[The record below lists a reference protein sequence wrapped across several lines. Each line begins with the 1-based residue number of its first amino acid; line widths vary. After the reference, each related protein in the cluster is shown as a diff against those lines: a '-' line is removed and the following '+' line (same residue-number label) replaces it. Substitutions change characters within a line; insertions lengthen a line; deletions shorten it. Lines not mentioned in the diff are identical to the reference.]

1 MSEPPKALVPDK
13 YFALGPIRNTHAL
26 FAHCCQSQGALYDG
40 GEGRFQGCY
49 RACNITSVDLYP
61 NQVRA
66 CVEKELEEKK
76 ISNYMMFSS
85 NGSVKVTPT
94 TTTGV
99 PSPTGSP
106 TRSPSATGGAATMG
120 GATGYVFLGVTL
132 AGAFAG
138 LL

>member
-1 MSEPPKALVPDK
+1 M
-13 YFALGPIRNTHAL
+13 
-26 FAHCCQSQGALYDG
+26 
-40 GEGRFQGCY
+40 
-49 RACNITSVDLYP
+49 
-61 NQVRA
+61 RA

-94 TTTGV
+94 TSVSTSTGT
-99 PSPTGSP
+99 PTGSA
-106 TRSPSATGGAATMG
+106 TRSPSSTGGAVTMG